1 MKKHKMEKLTG
12 RQPEQKRQ
20 DRQQGQ
26 TRYAYG
32 LTGVSIKALDFIAP
46 IKKNY
51 EDRAIDRL
59 LVSFGY

>member
-1 MKKHKMEKLTG
+1 MEKLTG
-12 RQPEQKRQ
+12 RQPEQKQ
-20 DRQQGQ
+20 KKH
-26 TRYAYG
+26 AYG
-32 LTGVSIKALDFIAP
+32 LTGVSRKALDFIAP